1 MQLIEQI
8 TLSSAQSS
16 ITFSSIPATF
26 TDLYLLVSARSST
39 TSDFYRI
46 RPNGST
52 SNHTGRFLS
61 GDGSSVSSGTSAP
74 IFGRQSRSNMTA
86 NTFGSDSWYLPNYT
100 AASAKSISVD
110 VANENNATENALGIN
125 AGLWNDT
132 SAITSIEFHPGAG
145 DFVSGSSFT
154 LYGILAGSDS
164 ITTVS

>member
-1 MQLIEQI
+1 MQLIARQEL
-8 TLSSAQSS
+8 TSAAAS

-52 SNHTGRFLS
+52 SNHTGRFLD
-61 GDGSSVSSGTSAP
+61 GDGSSVVSGTSAP
-74 IFGRQSRSNMTA
+74 IFGRQSKSDMTA

-125 AGLWNDT
+125 AGLWDDT

-154 LYGILAGSDS
+154 LYGILAGSDG
-164 ITTVS
+164 IVAVS